1 LVTKHEYKI
10 ILFDLDGTLTDPKL
24 GITKSVQYALKFY
37 GIIENN
43 LDILEKFIGPPL
55 KQSFM
60 KYYNLNEKEA
70 IKAIEIFRE
79 YFSTKGLYE
88 NDIYPNIEKLLKN
101 LVKKGNML
109 AVATSKPTIFAKKI
123 LKHFKLD
130 KYFKIVIGSNLDGSR
145 VNKEEVIRYA
155 LKIMKINEYDEVI
168 MIGDRKYDILGAKE
182 VGIHSVGV
190 LYGYGSIK
198 EIKQAKPDY
207 IVKSVKEL
215 EKIL

>member
-1 LVTKHEYKI
+1 MVTKHEYKI

>member
-1 LVTKHEYKI
+1 LKTDQKYKI

-24 GITKSVQYALKFY
+24 GITKSVQYALKSY

-70 IKAIEIFRE
+70 IQAIEIFRE
-79 YFSTKGLYE
+79 YFKTKGLYE
-88 NDIYPNIEKLLKN
+88 NNIYPNIEKLLNN
-101 LVKKGNML
+101 LVKKGKIL
-109 AVATSKPTIFAKKI
+109 VVATSKPTIFAKKI
-123 LKHFKLD
+123 LKYFKVD

-155 LKIMKINEYDEVI
+155 LKNMKINEYDEVI